1 MAFALRICGKT
12 KSGQVVETEPSWWN
26 INELRS
32 TYDFT
37 EELDYY
43 LDCYL
48 YVDKKTFLKIK
59 KSQEKYRKKG
69 IYEDE
74 LWSGINDQTK
84 DELDDLVQNL
94 QEGSSIKIWIYEWE
108 SGLG

>member
-1 MAFALRICGKT
+1 MAFALRISGKT
-12 KSGQVVETEPSWWN
+12 KNGQEVYIEPSWWN

-32 TYDFT
+32 TYDFK

-59 KSQEKYRKKG
+59 ESQDKYRRKG
-69 IYEDE
+69 IYEDQ
-74 LWSGINDQTK
+74 LWILENDRTNS
-84 DELDDLVQNL
+84 ELDEFLQKL
-94 QEGSSIKIWIYEWE
+94 QEDSQITIWIYEWE